1 MTIFYATFS
10 PDTIGYG
17 KQKIFYDDEHGK
29 MKKMYISD
37 FWFWKLCHREFCQT
51 YWEIFKNHEIM
62 KNAHFLGHF
71 PARNSKI
78 WQIKIISWR
87 SAWKNE
93 ENVHLRFLIFE
104 TSPQRF
110 LQNILRDFQKS
121 WNYEKRP
128 FSRAFSHQI
137 QLDMPN
143 KKYFL
148 TISRK
153 KWKKCSY
160 QFCNFSNFVT
170 AIFAKHIERF

>member
-1 MTIFYATFS
+1 MHNVLR
-10 PDTIGYG
+10 DLIGNYIT
-17 KQKIFYDDEHGK
+17 KID
-29 MKKMYISD
+29 
-37 FWFWKLCHREFCQT
+37 
-51 YWEIFKNHEIM
+51 
-62 KNAHFLGHF
+62 HFLCNF
-71 PARNSKI
+71 FTRYNWI
-78 WQIKIISWR
+78 WQTKNILWWW
-87 SAWKNE
+87 AWKNE
-93 ENVHLRFLIFE
+93 KNVHLRFLILK
-104 TSPQRF
+104 TLSQRI
-110 LQNILRDFQKS
+110 LPNILRDFQKP

-170 AIFAKHIERF
+170 AIFAKHIERFLKFRK